1 MKKAMKKLMAAL
13 LAVAMVCA
21 MAIPA
26 FAAKG
31 EPVTS
36 SGVSL
41 TNHDFE
47 AYQIFSAKL
56 DSAGRLSDV
65 EWGNGVK
72 GNELLVAL
80 QADTTLGDFSKC
92 NTASDVAEKLAT
104 FTTEK
109 ATKFAAF
116 VANGYLDTTKI
127 AGTGTIDLLSA
138 GYYLIKDVT
147 EVDGEY
153 DASNLTLLLVSGPE
167 TVTPQVKT
175 DIPTLQKK
183 VKDKNDS
190 AGTTTTDWQDSADYD
205 IGDIIP
211 YQLTATLGNVSNF
224 DTYYVEFVDIMD
236 HLTYRNITSV
246 KVGDKTLSAGDY
258 TSNWDSANKKLTVS
272 IDDVK
277 QYNATNGST
286 ITVEYTAILDSDAI
300 LGSTGNPNEAY
311 LVFSNNPNGDGYGK
325 TAPDKN
331 IVFTYKVVA
340 NKIDQDGK
348 DLPGA
353 AFALYKKLPAVPNPE
368 DGTSYIMEGTDAYAP
383 VKELNVGENGEVA
396 DKKLTTFEWTG
407 IDDGEYMIKEIITP
421 TGYNSIEP
429 MKFTVTATHDIEAA
443 DPKLNSLTGTLE
455 SGEIAFTPNNT
466 EGSLTINIKNNQGTT
481 LPGTG
486 GIGTTIFYVLG
497 SILVIGAAVLL
508 ITKKRM
514 SAAA

>member
-26 FAAKG
+26 FAAAGTVVSGSKVD
-31 EPVTS
+31 VTKHS
-36 SGVSL
+36 
-41 TNHDFE
+41 FE

-56 DSAGRLSDV
+56 DSGKLTDV

-80 QADTTLGDFSKC
+80 QADTTLGDFADCYSV
-92 NTASDVAEKLAT
+92 SDLVEKLEA
-104 FTTEK
+104 FNTEQ

-116 VANGYLDTTKI
+116 VANGYLSTNKI
-127 AGTGTIDLLSA
+127 AGTGTIELPSA

-147 EVDGEY
+147 DVEGKY

-167 TVTPQVKT
+167 TVTPNVKT

-183 VKDKNDS
+183 VEDKNDS
-190 AGTTTTDWQDSADYD
+190 TGATTEWQDSADYD

-224 DTYYVEFVDIMD
+224 DTYYVKFVDTMN
-236 HLTYRNITSV
+236 HLTYNNITSV
-246 KVGDKTLSAGDY
+246 KVGDRTLNAGEY
-258 TSNWDSANKKLTVS
+258 NSSWNRTTKELTVS
-272 IDDVK
+272 IDNVK
-277 QYNATNGST
+277 AFGATNGST
-286 ITVEYTAILDSDAI
+286 ITVEYTAILDSDAVI
-300 LGSTGNPNEAY
+300 GSTGNPNEAY
-311 LVFSNNPNGDGYGK
+311 LVFSNNPNGNGK
-325 TAPDKN
+325 GETKPDKN

-340 NKIDQDGK
+340 NKIDEHNK
-348 DLPGA
+348 PLPGA

-383 VKELNVGENGEVA
+383 VKELNVGANGEVE

-421 TGYNSIEP
+421 AGYNSIEP
-429 MKFTVTATHDIEAA
+429 IKFTVTADHEIEAA
-443 DPKLNSLTGTLE
+443 DPKLTELTGGDKFTGAVSTGTLTAN
-455 SGEIAFTPNNT
+455 IQNRM
-466 EGSLTINIKNNQGTT
+466 GST

-486 GIGTTIFYVLG
+486 GIGTTIFYVVGGGLM
-497 SILVIGAAVLL
+497 VAAAVLL

-514 SAAA
+514 ENR